1 MNEMYERRV
10 LTAAIVVVVLL
21 FNLLAVTG
29 SAVGGDTKNTKGK
42 IAITKKDNGGRFKI
56 KTGCLIYIGLAENGS
71 TGYAWY
77 FDKLDMEY
85 FEELKDKSLE
95 MLPENKT
102 GTKGKPVVGAPMLA
116 TWMLMAKKKGQ
127 SELKLLNYRIWEG
140 PQTAVDTFTV
150 TIEIE

>member
-1 MNEMYERRV
+1 MNAMCEHRA
-10 LTAAIVVVVLL
+10 LTAAIAVVALL
-21 FNLLAVTG
+21 FSLLAVTG
-29 SAVGGDTKNTKGK
+29 SAVGGDTKNTKEK
-42 IAITKKDNGGRFKI
+42 IAITKKDNGGRFKV
-56 KTGCLIYIGLAENGS
+56 KTGCLIYLGLAENGS

-85 FEELKDKSLE
+85 FEALKDKSVEL
-95 MLPENKT
+95 LPDNKT
-102 GTKGKPVVGAPMLA
+102 GTKGKLVVGAPMLA

-127 SELKLLNYRIWEG
+127 SELKLLYYRIWEG